1 MRQTILLDD
10 DPTGTQTVS
19 GVAVLTE
26 WSVETLASELERGNA
41 GFFVLTNSR
50 ALNTEAAHALYQEI
64 GRNLKVASAQT
75 QIPVRV
81 LARGD
86 STLRGHFPAETDALD
101 QELGPHYLTLIVP
114 YFEEG
119 ERRTR
124 GDIHYVGETPAAQTP
139 FAQDAVFGFRS
150 SNLREW
156 VEEKTAGRVKASEV
170 ASLSQATLEEGVTA
184 TTAFLSTLLPN
195 TYCIVNAN
203 LPQHTQT
210 LAQAVFA
217 LEASGKRILA
227 RTAASFGAACLG
239 QESAPL
245 AILSEH
251 DTGPGGLIIVGSH
264 VPKTTEQ
271 LAYLQEQVVLDAYE
285 LGTEDSTGLDA
296 ALAAGHDVLIY
307 TPRAVVSGD
316 LATSAEFSSRLVNL
330 VKKITVRPR
339 WILAKGGIT
348 SSDIATQ
355 ALNVKRAEVVG
366 PILPGVPLWRTGD
379 ESRWPG
385 LLYVVFPGN
394 VGGPE
399 ALFAARERLHGE
411 INTNMKTTLSIKGDA
426 FFINGKPTYAGRTWK
441 GHKIEGLLLNSRV
454 VQATFDDLNPETRSR
469 WASPDGMP
477 YDAEKNTERFIAMLP
492 EWRKAGLLSFTVN
505 LQGGSPEGYS
515 KSQPWHNSAINAD
528 GSLRPDYL
536 KRLEK
541 ILNRADALGMAPILG
556 IFYFGQDQRVKDE
569 VAVIRAVDNTVEW
582 LLQKGWRNL
591 LLEINNECNVAAY
604 DHQILKPARV
614 HELIL
619 RAKAKTRSGQRLL
632 VGTSYGGGFVPLENV
647 VRASDF
653 LLIHGNG
660 VSDPKRIP
668 QMVVETRAVP
678 GYRPMPILFNE
689 DDHFDFEKPNNN
701 FVAALSQYASW
712 GYFDYRMKDEKI
724 EEGYQSMPCDWGSN
738 SARKKGF
745 FKLLKEV
752 TGA

>member
-64 GRNLKVASAQT
+64 GRNLKAASAQT
-75 QIPVRV
+75 QIPVRA

-86 STLRGHFPAETDALD
+86 STLRGHFPAETNALD
-101 QELGPHYLTLIVP
+101 QELGPHDLTLIVP

-124 GDIHYVGETPAAQTP
+124 NDIHYVGETPAAETP
-139 FAQDAVFGFRS
+139 FAKDAVFGFRS
-150 SNLREW
+150 SNLRAW
-156 VEEKTAGRVKASEV
+156 VEEKTGGRVAASAV
-170 ASLSQATLEEGVTA
+170 TSLSQTTLEAGAQATA
-184 TTAFLSTLLPN
+184 EFLRALPLAS
-195 TYCIVNAN
+195 YCIVNAN
-203 LPQHTQT
+203 QPAHVQT

-245 AILSEH
+245 ASLSEH
-251 DTGPGGLIIVGSH
+251 DTGSGGLIIVGSH

-271 LAYLQEQVVLDAYE
+271 LAYLQAHADIAGYQ
-285 LGTEDSTGLDA
+285 LGTVDNSVLDA
-296 ALAAGHDVLIY
+296 ALAAGRDVLIY
-307 TPRAVVSGD
+307 TPRTVVSGD
-316 LATSAEFSSRLVNL
+316 LETSASFSRRLVEL
-330 VKKITVRPR
+330 VQSLTVRPR
-339 WILAKGGIT
+339 WVLAKGGIT
-348 SSDIATQ
+348 SSDIATK
-355 ALNVKRAEVVG
+355 ALGVKRAEVVG
-366 PILPGVPLWRTGD
+366 PILPGVPLWRLGD

-394 VGGPE
+394 VGGTD
-399 ALFAARERLHGE
+399 AVLAAQKRLHGE
-411 INTNMKTTLSIKGDA
+411 IDTTMKTTLSIQGDA
-426 FFINGKPTYAGRTWK
+426 FYINGKPTYAGRTWK
-441 GHKIEGLLLNSRV
+441 GHKVEGLLMNSRV

-469 WASPDGMP
+469 WTYPDRTP
-477 YDAEKNTERFIAMLP
+477 YDAEKNTEKFIAMLP

-569 VAVIRAVDNTVEW
+569 AAVIRAVDNTVEW

-604 DHQILKPARV
+604 DHEILKPARV

-619 RAKAKTRSGQRLL
+619 RAKTKTRNGQRLL

-653 LLIHGNG
+653 LLVHGNG

-689 DDHFDFEKPNNN
+689 DDHFDFEKPDNN

-712 GYFDYRMKDEKI
+712 GYFDYRMKDEKF

-738 SARKKGF
+738 SARKRGF